1 MQTGNAKRR
10 KKMKKKGSNRSISR
24 KLVFLITG
32 FALFLSIV
40 LIILSYTHYRREMF
54 GHYETFGMNIARTA
68 ASQINADRIEVYLK
82 TGKPDAAYERVYD
95 ILCDIRENGGV
106 EYLYVVKPEK
116 DEVWYVLDTDPT
128 EGAIPLG
135 YHEPYYEGA
144 FKENAEKMVR
154 GEAIEP
160 IISSEEFGWLM
171 SVYYPLKTSMGG
183 PAGYVGVDILMDDVV
198 RDLAEF
204 AVKMVIFMVGM
215 TLLASLI
222 LIRIINGGI
231 TKPIQKLSAA
241 AGQLVKAEKS
251 GESSDSEIFK
261 NLTIRSKDEI
271 GDLYNSLSDME
282 KDMNIYIRNL
292 MSVTAEKE
300 RITTELSLATRI
312 QADMLPNTFPA
323 FADREDFDIFA
334 TMNPAKE
341 VGGDFYDFFL
351 IDDDHLGIVMADVSG
366 KGIPAALFMMASK
379 IVLANNAMLG
389 KSPGEVLT
397 ATNDAISPNNRE
409 EMFVTVWMG
418 ILELSTGKLTAANAG
433 HEYPVIK
440 NGDGPFEL
448 FRDKHGFV
456 IGGMAGIRYKE
467 YELMLKP
474 GEKLFLYTDGV
485 PEATD
490 AENTMFGIDRMLAA
504 LNEDADAAPT
514 TILKNVR
521 KHVDGFVGDA
531 EQFDDLTMLCLEYKG
546 TMENKAYVNE
556 IVLKAVDENL
566 QEVLDFITGPVE
578 EAGGAMK
585 ARMQI
590 EVAAEEIFIN
600 IAHYAYAPEKGDVR
614 IRVEMPEDRSCVM
627 ITFMDHG
634 IPYNP
639 LLKEDPDVTLS
650 ADKRQIGG
658 LGIYI
663 TKQTMDGVSYE
674 YKDGQNSL
682 TLTKNI

>member
-82 TGKPDAAYERVYD
+82 TGNPDADYERVYD

-282 KDMNIYIRNL
+282 QDINVYIRNL

-300 RITTELSLATRI
+300 RITTELALATRI

-323 FADREDFDIFA
+323 FPDRKDFDIFA

-379 IVLANNAMLG
+379 IMLANNAMLG

-397 ATNDAISPNNRE
+397 STNDSISANNRE

-433 HEYPVIK
+433 HEYPVVK
-440 NGDGPFEL
+440 HGDGAFEL
-448 FRDKHGFV
+448 LRDRHGFV
-456 IGGMAGIRYKE
+456 IGGMAGIPYKE
-467 YELMLKP
+467 YELILEP
-474 GEKLFLYTDGV
+474 GDKLFLYTDGV

-490 AENTMFGIDRMLAA
+490 AENAMFGLDRMLTA
-504 LNEDADAAPT
+504 LNEDADAVPT
-514 TILKNVR
+514 TILRNVK
-521 KHVDGFVGDA
+521 KHVDSFVGGA
-531 EQFDDLTMLCLEYKG
+531 EQFDDLTMLCLEYRG
-546 TMENKAYVNE
+546 AMENKAYVNE

-566 QEVLDFITGPVE
+566 QEVLDFIVGPVE

-614 IRVEMPEDRSCVM
+614 IRVEIPEDRSCVM

-682 TLTKNI
+682 TLTKKI